1 MKIAPLLSEDS
12 AGHQVARGKAAGVV
26 SVSCPLSC
34 PWRLWSGSWPVFLP
48 FPSLHKRCR
57 RNEAS
62 PQVALVLWVH
72 GSACLAAEVL

>member
-26 SVSCPLSC
+26 SASCRLSC
-34 PWRLWSGSWPVFLP
+34 PWRLWSGSWPVLLP
-48 FPSLHKRCR
+48 SPSR
-57 RNEAS
+57 RSEAS